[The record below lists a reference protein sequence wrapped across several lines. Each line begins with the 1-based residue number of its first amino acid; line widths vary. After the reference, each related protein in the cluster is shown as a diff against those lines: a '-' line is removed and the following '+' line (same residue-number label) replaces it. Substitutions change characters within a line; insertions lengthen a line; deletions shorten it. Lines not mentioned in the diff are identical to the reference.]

1 MARIFDNADEKFEEG
16 LHAILTNA
24 GVERADFCTGYFN
37 LRGWKKVA
45 ADVEDLPGGEVF
57 EMDGKGG
64 ESSVR
69 RICRLLV
76 GMHRPPTEI
85 IREMYGLDRSPVDSE
100 RVRKWRRQVAN
111 DFRRQL
117 TLGVPTAADEQTL
130 RTLRRQLG
138 EGKVC
143 VKLHLRHPLHA
154 KLYLAYRPTDTSN
167 PVMSI
172 MGSSNLT
179 LGGLSRV
186 RL

>member
-76 GMHRPPTEI
+76 GMH
-85 IREMYGLDRSPVDSE
+85 
-100 RVRKWRRQVAN
+100 AA
-111 DFRRQL
+111 DFRIRDMDKL
-117 TLGVPTAADEQTL
+117 ASLFA
-130 RTLRRQLG
+130 RRL
-138 EGKVC
+138 
-143 VKLHLRHPLHA
+143 PWA
-154 KLYLAYRPTDTSN
+154 KPE
-167 PVMSI
+167 V
-172 MGSSNLT
+172 
-179 LGGLSRV
+179 V
-186 RL
+186 